1 MLRYAAQRLAL
12 SAAMLFVTSIVV
24 FVVLRA
30 LPGDPVIT
38 RLGATPGVDPAAIRE
53 LRVEAGL
60 DRSLVTQYLDWIGGV
75 LHLDFGRS
83 YFSQY
88 SVTSL
93 IAARIGPTLE
103 LTAVSVLL
111 AVLLAVPAAVAAAQH
126 PGGVLDRVTLLLS
139 SAGMAFPPFVAG
151 LFLLLVFSVG
161 LDWLPARGYVPPG
174 ESLSGNLEHLVLP
187 ATTLAIVAAPLILRY
202 LRGALIEE
210 LGALYVRTAE
220 GKGVSR
226 QRAVVRHALRNAM
239 IPALTMLGLI
249 VGYTLGG
256 VVLVEYVYGFGG
268 LGSLAVDSAFKRDYS
283 VLQSVVLLIG
293 AMFLLT
299 TLVVDLATRALD
311 PRTAESAR
319 G

>member
-1 MLRYAAQRLAL
+1 MARYAAQRLAV
-12 SAAMLFVTSIVV
+12 SVAMLFVTSIVV

-38 RLGATPGVDPAAIRE
+38 RLGATPGVDPAAVRE
-53 LRVEAGL
+53 LRIDAGL
-60 DRSLVTQYLDWIGGV
+60 DRPLLSQYADWIVGV
-75 LHLDFGRS
+75 LQWDFGRS

-111 AVLLAVPAAVAAAQH
+111 ALLLAVPTAVVAAQR
-126 PGGVLDRVTLLLS
+126 PGGVVDRLTLLLAS
-139 SAGMAFPPFVAG
+139 VGMAFPPFVAG

-161 LDWLPARGYVPPG
+161 LGWLPARGYVPPG
-174 ESLSGNLEHLVLP
+174 ESLRQNLEHLVLP
-187 ATTLAIVAAPLILRY
+187 ATTLAIIAAPLVLRY

-226 QRAVVRHALRNAM
+226 RRTVIRHALRNAL

-283 VLQSVVLLIG
+283 VLQSVVLLVS
-293 AMFLLT
+293 ALFLLT
-299 TLVVDLATRALD
+299 TLLVDLATRALD
-311 PRTAESAR
+311 PRTAGA
-319 G
+319 GHG